1 MDKSLQALCYAV
13 KKTISQLK
21 PQVNEL
27 SFLLLIGR
35 DKQGKTT
42 LLHQSHYDRVNVDAG
57 LGADVYFNQHG
68 IIVMLNESWL
78 LQQPHLLQYTL
89 KQLNSSHNAL
99 KISGIML
106 CVDVNDILISE
117 PLEFAQHSKAHTQL
131 LARFGSSLGYRVD
144 TALMF
149 TKLDALAGFCEFF
162 QNDHASDLQKPLGFS
177 IDWIS
182 REGKWL
188 NNYKEQFDRFI
199 EVLSQDVILKM
210 HPARSTI
217 KRSLIREFPLQLAS
231 LNGAIQA
238 LIKTISPKLFSL
250 RELYFSSGEQGG
262 ISKDRIN
269 KKIQQEYALTVQDS
283 FPQSINHRAY
293 FIEGALLAFQQQT
306 KHAPERVAVSHKWLT
321 GMLLGSL
328 SVAVVWLG
336 AQHLRSTQQLEESQ
350 KELLT
355 YQSLSNQHQGD
366 PTYALYHLTKAR
378 ENLNKLSSHSFY
390 SSTLGQLKIKLN
402 LFTEQQL
409 QGSFLPTVLSEI
421 EQTIIDTRQSQ
432 VERYNALKIYVMLGD
447 PTKLSPSEVM
457 DWFHQKDQA
466 LPLEKQANKQAL
478 LKQILQQPFQ
488 AAPINRQIV
497 SDVRNYLN
505 ALPPN
510 YLYYIL
516 AKNQFSKEMQP
527 FNIDGFE
534 FATHELPI
542 YYTKAGFE
550 ETTAKLPAISA
561 QLQTDNWVLA
571 RQDLSQLPVLLQQAY
586 CNEYVLWWQNFMRKS
601 GPLHAKDYQ
610 QAQHLTNVLHQG
622 DSFNKLALL
631 IQKETSPLSL
641 QTNQQTMALFNQEIA
656 SKFTDINLMSQSA
669 VINLSTNLTELEKFL
684 STLSA
689 VNDHG
694 KTAFT
699 LTKARFENDNI
710 YNPLSA
716 MYASAR
722 QLPEPIATWTKQVA
736 DDTWFVLINDSKNYI
751 NQQWQQTVFNDY
763 KYTIAH
769 RYPLDAGESQ
779 EVALRDF
786 DRFFSTNGV
795 LNSFINDYLK
805 PFLDTSQAQ
814 WQAKELNN
822 YMLPISSET
831 MNELIRANVI
841 TTMFFAENS
850 NASSIDFSLQK
861 LTLDPIVGSLDLM
874 IGNTKLHDTQDSET
888 LTNFHWPQ
896 GNNVKLTLNS
906 IEGKHYELEETGP
919 WAFFK
924 MLQKVNVLA
933 DEQNNASLQ
942 ILFEVNGNSGR
953 YVLKTQN
960 QINPFIPG
968 ILNGFNLNESI
979 V

>member
-1 MDKSLQALCYAV
+1 MDKSLQALCHAV
-13 KKTISQLK
+13 KKTIAQLK
-21 PQVNEL
+21 PQTNEL

-42 LLHQSHYDRVNVDAG
+42 LLHQSHFERVNVDAG
-57 LGADVYFNQHG
+57 LGADVYYNQHG

-78 LQQPHLLQYTL
+78 QQQPHLLQYTL
-89 KQLNSSHNAL
+89 KQLNRCHNGL

-106 CVDVNDILISE
+106 CVDMNDILISE

-131 LARFGSSLGYRVD
+131 LARFGNSLGYRVD
-144 TALMF
+144 TAIMF
-149 TKLDALAGFCEFF
+149 TKLDALAGFCEFY
-162 QNDHASDLQKPLGFS
+162 QNDHETDLQKPLGFS

-188 NNYKEQFDRFI
+188 HNYKEQFARFI

-238 LIKTISPKLFSL
+238 LIKTISPKLFCL
-250 RELYFSSGEQGG
+250 RDIYFSSGEQGG
-262 ISKDRIN
+262 ISKDCIN
-269 KKIQQEYALTVQDS
+269 KKIQQEYALTVQDT

-293 FIEGALLAFQQQT
+293 FIEGALFAFQQQT
-306 KHAPERVAVSHKWLT
+306 KRTPAPVTIPHKWLT
-321 GMLLGSL
+321 GMLVGGLSL
-328 SVAVVWLG
+328 SIVAIGV
-336 AQHLRSTQQLEESQ
+336 QHVLSTQDLTESQ

-355 YQSLSNQHQGD
+355 YQSVSNQHQGD
-366 PTYALYHLTKAR
+366 PTFALYHLTKAR
-378 ENLNKLSSHSFY
+378 ETLNKLSSHAFY
-390 SSTLGQLKIKLN
+390 SSTMDRLKIKLN
-402 LFTEQQL
+402 LYTEQQL
-409 QGSFLPTVLSEI
+409 QGNFLPMVLSEI

-432 VERYNALKIYVMLGD
+432 VDRYKALKIYVMLGD
-447 PTKLSPSEVM
+447 PTKLSSSEVM
-457 DWFHQKDQA
+457 DWFQQKDQA
-466 LPLEKQANKQAL
+466 LSLEQRTSKHAL
-478 LKQILQQPFQ
+478 LKQMLQQPFQ

-505 ALPPN
+505 ALPPS
-510 YLYYIL
+510 YLYYNL

-527 FNIDGFE
+527 QNIDGFE

-550 ETTAKLPAISA
+550 ATTAKLPAISA
-561 QLQTDNWVLA
+561 QLQADNWVLA
-571 RQDLSQLPVLLQQAY
+571 RQDLTQLPKLLQQSY
-586 CNEYVLWWQNFMRKS
+586 CNEYVLWWQNFMKKS
-601 GPLHAKDYQ
+601 KPLRAKNYQ
-610 QAQHLTNVLHQG
+610 QAQYLANTLRQG
-622 DSFNKLALL
+622 DSFSKLAFL

-641 QTNQQTMALFNQEIA
+641 QNSPENMVLFNQEIA
-656 SKFTDINLMSQSA
+656 SKFTEINLMSQSA
-669 VINLSTNLTELEKFL
+669 VMNLSTNLSELEKFL

-689 VNDHG
+689 VNDNG

-710 YNPLSA
+710 YNPLTA
-716 MYASAR
+716 MYATAR
-722 QLPEPIATWTKQVA
+722 QLPEPLATWTKQVA

-769 RYPLDAGESQ
+769 RYPLDSGETQ

-786 DRFFSTNGV
+786 DRFFSNNGV
-795 LNSFINDYLK
+795 LNTFIKDYLK

-822 YMLPISSET
+822 YMLPISPEN

-841 TTMFFAENS
+841 TTMFFNENS
-850 NASSIDFSLQK
+850 NTSNIDFSLQK
-861 LTLDPIVGSLDLM
+861 LTLDPIVGSLDLV
-874 IGNTKLHDTQDSET
+874 IGNSKLHDTQDSET
-888 LTNFHWPQ
+888 QANFHWPQ
-896 GNNVKLTLNS
+896 GNNAKLTLNS

-933 DEQNNASLQ
+933 DEQNNANLQ

-968 ILNGFNLNESI
+968 ILNGFVLNEAI